1 MVQWAERENMAKRKG
16 AYDSQLN
23 LRINRGLR
31 ERFSAY
37 SEKTGISQSDYLR
50 SFIQDLVNG
59 KFESKS
65 RFIDVNGLAGMR
77 ERQG

>member
-1 MVQWAERENMAKRKG
+1 MAKV
-16 AYDSQLN
+16 YDVILQ
-23 LRINRGLR
+23 LRIQKDLR
-31 ERFSAY
+31 ERFNAY

-50 SFIQDLVNG
+50 SFIQDLVDG